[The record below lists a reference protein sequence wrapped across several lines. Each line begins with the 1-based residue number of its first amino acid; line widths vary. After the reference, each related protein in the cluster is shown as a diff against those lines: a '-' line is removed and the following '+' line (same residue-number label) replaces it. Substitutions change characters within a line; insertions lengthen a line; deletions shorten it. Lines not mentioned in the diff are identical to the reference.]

1 MKKVLQVT
9 IDEDLLKRIK
19 EMAAEQNRNVSN
31 LVETLLYAAVKEGD
45 KK

>member
-1 MKKVLQVT
+1 MKKVLQAT

-31 LVETLLYAAVKEGD
+31 LVETLLYAAVEGD

>member
-31 LVETLLYAAVKEGD
+31 LVETLLYAAVEGD